1 MSAGTITIRVPDEE
15 KKLISDYALASGMT
29 VSELVRKSVME
40 RIENDIDVIDLLEA
54 IKQDDGVRH
63 DMDEVMGVVRAGR
76 C

>member
-1 MSAGTITIRVPDEE
+1 
-15 KKLISDYALASGMT
+15 MT